1 MDKMKNINDL
11 TNIQMKSCTKFAK
24 KSKEPNDGYF
34 IEKNALDSFNSEGTV
49 RYGEEQDVDDL

>member
-1 MDKMKNINDL
+1 MDKTKKINDSSS
-11 TNIQMKSCTKFAK
+11 IQMESCTKFAK

-34 IEKNALDSFNSEGTV
+34 IEKDSHDSFNSEGTV